1 MEPVNRE
8 ILYGKCED
16 IKFEDIE
23 YTFIGNYM
31 ESVRITDPG
40 IRFGILQIGVGSSKK
55 EVMLAY
61 GLKKTLS
68 NEEENEYAV
77 QNGLYSTSFYFDEND
92 RVYKIACGRGV

>member
-1 MEPVNRE
+1 MGSLLTGKK
-8 ILYGKCED
+8 LYGNCED

-55 EVMLAY
+55 RSYA
-61 GLKKTLS
+61 GIWIK
-68 NEEENEYAV
+68 EN
-77 QNGLYSTSFYFDEND
+77 F
-92 RVYKIACGRGV
+92 K

>member
-1 MEPVNRE
+1 
-8 ILYGKCED
+8 
-16 IKFEDIE
+16 
-23 YTFIGNYM
+23 
-31 ESVRITDPG
+31 
-40 IRFGILQIGVGSSKK
+40 
-55 EVMLAY
+55 MLAY